1 MTWLLTALLS
11 LSLAATMTTAQGERN
26 CSVQEQGEVFFKSG
40 LTVDPC
46 GSGLQTANTASTA
59 TSAQLVVALATACT
73 NECAGIFVPALYCN
87 CSAANANFVRS
98 FCTQSDDTG
107 ITYCLELL
115 ASDRQGLLAN
125 VTSECDISTACTEQ
139 CSVELQSVVEEV
151 GCCLLDRPEIPPLL
165 ANCSLPALTAC
176 DNTIPLP
183 TPQDCTGGDI
193 GNITTPTFAVTT
205 MTPISTD
212 NVTTATVDD
221 DCSGE
226 NPDPELCG
234 AVGLSATVTM
244 VAFLIIV
251 TAYILA

>member
-26 CSVQEQGEVFFKSG
+26 CSVQEQGVVFFNSG
-40 LTVDPC
+40 LSTDPC
-46 GSGLQTANTASTA
+46 GNGLQIANTASTA
-59 TSAQLVVALATACT
+59 TSAQLMAALEVACT
-73 NECAGIFVPALYCN
+73 DECAGIFVPALYCN
-87 CSAANANFVRS
+87 CSAANSNLIRS

-125 VTSECDISTACTEQ
+125 VTSACDISSACTEQ
-139 CSVELQSVVEEV
+139 CSVELRSVVEEA

-165 ANCSLPALTAC
+165 ASCNLPALTAC
-176 DNTIPLP
+176 DNDIPLP
-183 TPQDCTGGDI
+183 TPQICTGGDI
-193 GNITTPTFAVTT
+193 ITTPTFAVTT
-205 MTPISTD
+205 ITPISTD

-226 NPDPELCG
+226 NPDPEFCG

-251 TAYILA
+251 TANILV